1 MSTDPERQH
10 PNVTLAVLA
19 LSALA
24 FALAG
29 SLAGR
34 LEHRFGSKA
43 LLAAGTIAT
52 AASFAVLAFAHHDR
66 IDIYLGATLL
76 GLGIGLAFAALANL
90 IVEAVPPDQ
99 TGVATGVNTIAR
111 SLGGA
116 LGSQVVASILA
127 GSIVGAA
134 GLPSES
140 SFTLSFA
147 LASGVL
153 VASAVVALAIPGR
166 RHEPVAEPA
175 KAATEAGVV

>member
-29 SLAGR
+29 SHAWR
-34 LEHRFGSKA
+34 VEHRFGSKP